1 MRGRVSAIDEL
12 PAEPGPLAGRLRITS
27 SSLDAL
33 LAGVVIFGAVLWR
46 TWAVLKWTFQG
57 DDWTFIAD
65 AARTSFGRFVTMPYH
80 GHLQPGQFAIAWLVT
95 RIAPLNYTIAV
106 FPVLVLTIVAGVLMW
121 KFLGALFGERPANLV
136 PLAFLMLCPLTL
148 PAALWWTASLI
159 TIPMQLFIVATL
171 YSVLLY
177 VRAPSI
183 RRLVVVGL
191 AYGGGVLFSE
201 KGLLILPLVALFVLL
216 YLGHGGGRERL
227 RAVTLGLWRL
237 WAVLGGITLAYV
249 AWYVS
254 VVTGQFTQHPSAS
267 QIGRLTIT
275 TLGSTVVP
283 TSLGGPWSVSPFG
296 KAVLYELPGPARIVT
311 WTIAAA
317 VVCVSLLLRRQ
328 AWRAWILPSVYL
340 AMIVALV
347 AFGRLGLFS
356 AGVIGLGARYY
367 ADAVPVLAIGFALA
381 FMVPLDR
388 RRDPGWTR
396 PAFALKLPGQ
406 RRAAAY
412 DVSQESH
419 GRRRAWTPWMSRG
432 VVLALVV
439 AYAISSLVTSYRMA
453 GLAARYTG
461 PDWLSTV
468 RSQLE
473 MHPTASVVDGA
484 LPVGVAPLSLPADKL
499 SRTLAPIAPSIRWNA
514 PSENMF
520 IFDPFG
526 RLRPVVVVLGIRA
539 KPGPSPPCGYSLN
552 GRPLTVPLQGHLFSW
567 IWGIRVAYFAGSS
580 IEGFVTVDGDR
591 QAVRFLRG
599 LHPLFLVHH
608 GTATAVTFES
618 AAGHVCVGDVRVGK
632 LTASTSG

>member
-1 MRGRVSAIDEL
+1 MS
-12 PAEPGPLAGRLRITS
+12 P
-27 SSLDAL
+27 SLDVL
-33 LAGVVIFGAVLWR
+33 LAGAVIVGAVLWR

-57 DDWTFIAD
+57 DDWTFVAD

-95 RIAPLNYTIAV
+95 RIAPLNYAIAV

-121 KFLGALFGERPANLV
+121 KFLGALFGDRPANLIA
-136 PLAFLMLCPLTL
+136 LAFLMLCPLTL

-171 YSVLLY
+171 FAVLRY

-216 YLGHGGGRERL
+216 YLGQGSGRGRL
-227 RAVTLGLWRL
+227 RAVTVGLWRL
-237 WAVLGGITLAYV
+237 WAVLGGITLAYG

-296 KAVLYELPGPARIVT
+296 KAVLYELPGPTRIVT

-317 VVCVSLLLRRQ
+317 VVGVSLLLKRQ

-347 AFGRLGLFS
+347 AFGRLGLFP
-356 AGVIGLGARYY
+356 AGVIGLAARYF
-367 ADAVPVLAIGFALA
+367 ADAVPVLAIGLALA
-381 FMVPLDR
+381 FMVPVDR
-388 RRDPGWTR
+388 RGDPAWTR
-396 PAFALKLPGQ
+396 SEFAWNLLGRP
-406 RRAAAY
+406 RATAH
-412 DVSQESH
+412 DVSREGQ
-419 GRRRAWTPWMSRG
+419 GRSRAWKPGMPRG
-432 VVLALVV
+432 VVLGLVF

-453 GLAARYTG
+453 GLAARYKG
-461 PDWLSTV
+461 PTWLATV
-468 RSQLE
+468 KSQLT
-473 MHPTASVVDGA
+473 MHPTASVVDGS
-484 LPVGVAPLSLPADKL
+484 LPVGVAPLSLPATERSRKL
-499 SRTLAPIAPSIRWNA
+499 SSALAPIAPTVRWNA
-514 PSENMF
+514 PSEKMF
-520 IFDPFG
+520 IFDSSG
-526 RLRPVVVVLGIRA
+526 RLKPVMVVLGIRA
-539 KPGPSPPCGYSLN
+539 KPGPSPRCGYSLN

-618 AAGHVCVGDVRVGK
+618 AVGHVCVGDVRVGK
-632 LTASTSG
+632 LMASTSG